1 MFIIRILPDSGMRRP
16 LQLPSSETARD
27 HGRTDSIRRFRN
39 QRQDFQNRQADRM
52 SRNNGATRVP
62 KLGDLV
68 KVMIP
73 RDRRGILD
81 DKFLVAVIVDIQHNG
96 ESLLLATSR
105 LD

>member
-1 MFIIRILPDSGMRRP
+1 M
-16 LQLPSSETARD
+16 T
-27 HGRTDSIRRFRN
+27 
-39 QRQDFQNRQADRM
+39 
-52 SRNNGATRVP
+52 RNNGATRVP

-81 DKFLVAVIVDIQHNG
+81 DKFLVAVIVDIQHSG

>member
-1 MFIIRILPDSGMRRP
+1 MFIIRLLPDLGMRRP
-16 LQLPSSETARD
+16 LQLPSSETA
-27 HGRTDSIRRFRN
+27 
-39 QRQDFQNRQADRM
+39 
-52 SRNNGATRVP
+52 RNNGATRVP